1 MNNPFV
7 IPPPRNAIPRAVP
20 STYFFE
26 HDTTDLE
33 AKYSQY
39 AITNNEEEELVP
51 TRKLSAYVAD
61 GLRSWL
67 PVTQD
72 PQYHLAHI
80 QDVAVHPPPLT
91 LDLTASRAA
100 PISAHTLKA
109 HINSLPEGEYE
120 PRIVDG
126 SMYFIPLDSEDVK
139 TARDDGNRMTQSPFQ
154 FTSAEKDK
162 CSTAEEIVTGQINLS
177 MTDLQRQFATL

>member
-1 MNNPFV
+1 MNN
-7 IPPPRNAIPRAVP
+7 PPPRNATPRAVP

-39 AITNNEEEELVP
+39 ALMNNEEEELVP

-67 PVTQD
+67 PVTQF

-91 LDLTASRAA
+91 LDLTASRAS

-139 TARDDGNRMTQSPFQ
+139 TARDDGNRVTQSPFQ
-154 FTSAEKDK
+154 FTKVDK
-162 CSTAEEIVTGQINLS
+162 YNCNTAEDIVTGQINLS